1 MTLVAQLNAFNLI
14 ALGLS
19 TWIISKLVQ
28 RLIRNSYATPLRG
41 PTSSPSFLYGYQLKI
56 VEDQNETATLYQ
68 DWAAEYGSVFS
79 IPWIMGE
86 STRTVLM
93 DPKAIAHFYAR
104 GEAGYTQT
112 QASRNAIAR
121 LFGNGIITAEGEV
134 HRRQRK
140 SLNPSFS
147 PATIRGITSVFFD
160 AAYKVCG
167 FSLTIAVLDDSQ
179 KLKGA
184 WDSQLDASTDD
195 FATIEVQKWMT
206 AVAIGMGGFSHD
218 FGTLDGKQPLIATAM
233 DSLGKGANRP
243 ALTPMTIIMGHLAP
257 VLLKLPIG
265 RAKVINR
272 LKASLTTVGTELV
285 DRVRKEQNMEE
296 KESSDKSVIGA
307 LIKSSSADESMS
319 RDEIQGQMNTL
330 LVAGWSIFD
339 KLIPKISDGS
349 SLGYITTAVSMTMSY
364 IQWALIELAKAQ
376 DKQEGLRKEL
386 LSLGTNDP
394 TYDQLSSA
402 TALPYLDAVV
412 HEILRLHPAVSE
424 TPRRV
429 VSSIAIPKGALV
441 VAPIR
446 AMNTSETFWGPDAKE
461 FRPERWLEGD
471 LGLAKEI
478 QAHHHIYTFIT
489 GPREC
494 LGKTFALTEFKS
506 VLSVLI
512 RNYTFELPDGPKT
525 KISDWRALL
534 PKPNVEGQVEG
545 RVPMIV
551 RRIE

>member
-68 DWAAEYGSVFS
+68 DWATEYGSVFS

-86 STRTVLM
+86 STRIVLM

-112 QASRNAIAR
+112 QASRNVIAMI
-121 LFGNGIITAEGEV
+121 FGNGIITAEGEV
-134 HRRQRK
+134 HRRQRR

-160 AAYKVCG
+160 AAYK
-167 FSLTIAVLDDSQ
+167 LKAV
-179 KLKGA
+179 

-206 AVAIGMGGFSHD
+206 AVALDSIGMGGFSHD

-233 DSLGKGANRP
+233 DGLGKGANRS
-243 ALTPMTIIMGHLAP
+243 AMTPMSIIIRHLVP

-307 LIKSSSADESMS
+307 LIKSSSTNEGMS

-330 LVAGWSIFD
+330 LVAG
-339 KLIPKISDGS
+339 
-349 SLGYITTAVSMTMSY
+349 YITTAVSMTISY

-376 DKQEGLRKEL
+376 DKQERLRKEL
-386 LSLGTNDP
+386 LSLGPNDP

-494 LGKTFALTEFKS
+494 LGKTFALTGEN
-506 VLSVLI
+506 LNLLYD
-512 RNYTFELPDGPKT
+512 RNTTKPDWT
-525 KISDWRALL
+525 QS
-534 PKPNVEGQVEG
+534 
-545 RVPMIV
+545 
-551 RRIE
+551 

>member
-1 MTLVAQLNAFNLI
+1 MTLVAQLSAFNLI

-19 TWIISKLVQ
+19 TWIFSKLVQ

-41 PTSSPSFLYGYQLKI
+41 PTSSPSFLYGYQFKI

-68 DWAAEYGSVFS
+68 DWATEYGSVFS

-104 GEAGYTQT
+104 GEAGYTQP
-112 QASRNAIAR
+112 QVVRKAIAR
-121 LFGNGIITAEGEV
+121 IFGNGIITAEGEV

-140 SLNPSFS
+140 SLTPSFS

-160 AAYKVCG
+160 AAYK
-167 FSLTIAVLDDSQ
+167 
-179 KLKGA
+179 LKAA

-206 AVAIGMGGFSHD
+206 AVALDSIGMGGFSHD

-233 DSLGKGANRP
+233 DGLGKGANRP
-243 ALTPMTIIMGHLAP
+243 PVTPMMIIMGHLTP

-265 RAKVINR
+265 RAKVISR

-285 DRVRKEQNMEE
+285 DRVRKEQDTEG
-296 KESSDKSVIGA
+296 KESGDKSVIGA
-307 LIKSSSADESMS
+307 LIKSSSTDESMS
-319 RDEIQGQMNTL
+319 RDEIQGQMVRSKITRIQYL
-330 LVAGWSIFD
+330 TYHVF
-339 KLIPKISDGS
+339 ISDGS
-349 SLGYITTAVSMTMSY
+349 SPGYITTAVSMT
-364 IQWALIELAKAQ
+364 WALIELAKAQ
-376 DKQEGLRKEL
+376 DKQERLRKEL
-386 LSLGTNDP
+386 LSLGPNDP

-412 HEILRLHPAVSE
+412 HEILRLHPAISE
-424 TPRRV
+424 TPRRCNENDIVPLSTPITTRTGQV

-512 RNYTFELPDGPKT
+512 RNYTFEFPDGPKT
-525 KISDWRALL
+525 KIGDWRALL
-534 PKPNVEGQVEG
+534 PKPNVEGQIEG

-551 RRIE
+551 RRVE

>member
-1 MTLVAQLNAFNLI
+1 MKLVAQLDSFNLI

-19 TWIISKLVQ
+19 TWILFKLIQ

-41 PTSSPSFLYGYQLKI
+41 PTDSPSFLYGYQLKI
-56 VEDQNETATLYQ
+56 VEDQNKTATLYQ

-79 IPWIMGE
+79 MPWIMGE

-104 GEAGYTQT
+104 GEAGYIQT

-121 LFGNGIITAEGEV
+121 MFGNGIITAEGEV

-140 SLNPSFS
+140 SLTPSFS

-160 AAYKVCG
+160 AAYK
-167 FSLTIAVLDDSQ
+167 
-179 KLKGA
+179 LKTA
-184 WDSQLDASTDD
+184 WDSQLDASTHD

-206 AVAIGMGGFSHD
+206 AVALDSIGMGGFSHD

-233 DSLGKGANRP
+233 DSFGKSTGNRP
-243 ALTPMTIIMGHLAP
+243 AISPTTIFLGTITPI
-257 VLLKLPIG
+257 LLKLPIG
-265 RAKVINR
+265 RAKFVRR
-272 LKASLTTVGTELV
+272 LKDSLTAVGTELV
-285 DRVRKEQNMEE
+285 ERVRKEQNIEG
-296 KESSDKSVIGA
+296 KQSDDKSVIGA
-307 LIKSSSADESMS
+307 LIKSSSNDASMRLS
-319 RDEIQGQMNTL
+319 QDEIQGQVNTL
-330 LVAGWSIFD
+330 LVA
-339 KLIPKISDGS
+339 
-349 SLGYITTAVSMTMSY
+349 GYITTAVSMT
-364 IQWALIELAKAQ
+364 WCLIELARAQ
-376 DKQEGLRKEL
+376 EKQERLRKEL
-386 LSLGTNDP
+386 LNLGSNDP

-402 TALPYLDAVV
+402 TTLPYFDAVV

-424 TPRRV
+424 TNRRCNENDIVPLSTPITTRNGQV

-441 VAPIR
+441 VTPIR
-446 AMNTSETFWGPDAKE
+446 AMNTSEIIWGPDAKV
-461 FRPERWLEGD
+461 FRPERWLEPNK

-506 VLSVLI
+506 VLSVII
-512 RNYTFELPDGPKT
+512 RNYTFELTDGPKT
-525 KISDWRALL
+525 KIGEWKGII

-551 RRIE
+551 RRVN